1 MASATSFTST
11 TPVNTWGVYTASGNP
26 VFSVDT
32 FLDLKYNH
40 DSKVSDF
47 PVELGAFTSY
57 NKVLDPSKAKIR
69 LAVGGQAGMST
80 LMGVLETEVAAAN
93 LYSIYTPEAIYTSMA
108 FEKFGYP
115 REQSKGANML
125 VVDLEFVQIRQVSPS
140 YKKISSPKKKK
151 SAAPFATGL
160 VLTSA
165 SGNENVG
172 AKQSYSSQTTQQKLN
187 GTQAYGNSS
196 NSVRG
201 I

>member
-1 MASATSFTST
+1 MAAATSFTS
-11 TPVNTWGVYTASGNP
+11 PVNTWGVYTASGNA
-26 VFSVDT
+26 VFAVDT

-57 NKVLDPSKAKIR
+57 NKVLEPSKAKIR
-69 LAVGGQAGMST
+69 LAVGGQSGMAA
-80 LMGVLETEVAAAN
+80 LIVVLETEVAAAN
-93 LYSIYTPEAIYTSMA
+93 LYSIYTPEAIYTSMTL
-108 FEKFGYP
+108 EKFSYP
-115 REQSKGANML
+115 RAQSKGANML

-151 SAAPFATGL
+151 SAAPATTGL
-160 VLTSA
+160 VLTST

-172 AKQSYSSQTTQQKLN
+172 AKQAYSSQTTQQKLN